1 MPLVIRVM
9 QGMTCELSVFGSD
22 WDTADGTAVR
32 DFIHVSDLARGHV
45 AAINTAT
52 KAKSAHGFHAINLST
67 GNGNSVME
75 VVDTMQ
81 AVSGKPIKTKTS
93 ARREGDV
100 GVCIA
105 DPQKAAQILG
115 WTPLKT
121 LEDSCM
127 DICRYLDIRP

>member
-1 MPLVIRVM
+1 MPLVIRVIKS
-9 QGMTCELSVFGSD
+9 MTCELSVFGSD
-22 WDTADGTAVR
+22 WDTTDGTAVR

-45 AAINTAT
+45 AAINTAK
-52 KAKSAHGFHAINLST
+52 KAKSAHGFHAINLGT
-67 GNGNSVME
+67 GNRSSVRE

-127 DICRYLDIRP
+127 DICRYLDIHP